1 MRLTSLRGAA
11 RSGDRAKPH
20 FPGIPAA
27 GDRSGEVGRGSRA
40 KVPPGVGAGVRVAA
54 GERRGSCDQRT
65 SSSMQIKHRTTV
77 QQSNSS
83 SSTSSPETA
92 RKVHPR
98 PSDKLNPKTINP
110 TCNSSFLQAFQNKF
124 GEQSRAPSAFA
135 AIYSKGGIPCRLVH
149 GSVKHRLQWECP
161 PENLPFDPLL
171 ITLAEGLRETKHP
184 YTFVSKEGFR
194 ELLLVQGAL
203 EKAVPLLPRLI
214 PVLKAALVH
223 MDDEVFARGLNA
235 LVQLSIVVGPS
246 LNDHLKHLLTSLSKR
261 LRNKKFKEPITSALQ
276 KLEQHGGNGSLIII
290 KSKIPTYCSICC

>member
-1 MRLTSLRGAA
+1 MNVKCDSRRSNREAMQKPECPGGVQLRNRKAA
-11 RSGDRAKPH
+11 NG
-20 FPGIPAA
+20 
-27 GDRSGEVGRGSRA
+27 
-40 KVPPGVGAGVRVAA
+40 
-54 GERRGSCDQRT
+54 DQRT
-65 SSSMQIKHRTTV
+65 SSSVHRTTV
-77 QQSNSS
+77 QQSSSS

-92 RKVHPR
+92 RKLHPR

-110 TCNSSFLQAFQNKF
+110 F

-171 ITLAEGLRETKHP
+171 ITLAEGLRETRHP

-194 ELLLVQGAL
+194 ELLLVQGAA

-223 MDDEVFARGLNA
+223 LDDEVFARGLNA
-235 LVQLSIVVGPS
+235 LVQLSVVVGPS
-246 LNDHLKHLLTSLSKR
+246 LNDHLKHLLTS
-261 LRNKKFKEPITSALQ
+261 
-276 KLEQHGGNGSLIII
+276 GSLIII